1 MERSVCESPMK
12 IQQKSAAI
20 FLSAVL
26 ILATGSSATRRV
38 GAASPPSFPILLEGT
53 IVTMNATRDVIPNG
67 HVLVR
72 DAVTGLTVDPTP
84 PYTPYASNANQDTPF
99 GNPFAAPLFHDR
111 WYEHSAQGADRN
123 FTAFLAGGPQ
133 MSRKGIATL
142 FVTVGA
148 LATFGLQPHAQGG
161 KNRTEIA
168 TFSTLPSLR
177 GAGPSQAL
185 GIDDA
190 GTVIVGSSWD
200 RHDALH
206 AVKWSL
212 QNGSWVI
219 TSLPYGMNANSAIAR
234 SVNNQGDAAGNDF
247 PGSTSQPVLWPATG
261 GFNVLGCGDAVGPA
275 TVNGI
280 SAAAQSLV
288 GQQGGAASVWQPG
301 ELQNHASVTLQRSFG
316 GRVRRQRRRNDRRWR
331 GRDLDMSTPSVMPV
345 RWTLV
350 GGQWQ
355 IEQLD
360 TRPGWVYGANGVG
373 DLAGNV
379 SFPCALADG
388 CNRAVIWYAAGGSF
402 ELGTLGG
409 EHSWA
414 RDINGSGEV
423 VGWTRRRV
431 SGRPASSGLRRAA
444 SAAAAVQR
452 TLCRREWRKR
462 RATGRHASGRR
473 HELAGRRSRV
483 GRSRPLVARRKSC
496 RGSSVTRSVF
506 VR

>member
-1 MERSVCESPMK
+1 M
-12 IQQKSAAI
+12 
-20 FLSAVL
+20 
-26 ILATGSSATRRV
+26 
-38 GAASPPSFPILLEGT
+38 
-53 IVTMNATRDVIPNG
+53 
-67 HVLVR
+67 
-72 DAVTGLTVDPTP
+72 
-84 PYTPYASNANQDTPF
+84 Y
-99 GNPFAAPLFHDR
+99 
-111 WYEHSAQGADRN
+111 
-123 FTAFLAGGPQ
+123 
-133 MSRKGIATL
+133 KGIATL

-148 LATFGLQPHAQGG
+148 LATFGLQPHAQGR

-168 TFSTLPSLR
+168 TFSTLPSLP
-177 GAGPSQAL
+177 GGGPSEAL

-200 RHDALH
+200 RYDALH

-219 TSLPYGMNANSAIAR
+219 TSLPYGSNATSAIAR

-247 PGSTSQPVLWPATG
+247 PGPTSQPVLWPATG

-280 SAAAQSLV
+280 SAAAQSVV

-301 ELQNHASVTLQRSFG
+301 GCRTTLPSLFNGALAGAYAVNGDGTIVG
-316 GRVRRQRRRNDRRWR
+316 GTADP
-331 GRDLDMSTPSVMPV
+331 DMSTAFGMPV
-345 RWTLV
+345 RWTLI

-360 TRPGWVYGANGVG
+360 TRPGVVRGANGAG
-373 DLAGNV
+373 DLAGHV

-388 CNRAVIWYAAGGSF
+388 CQRAVIWYAAGGSF

-423 VGWTRRRV
+423 VGGSTAPRI
-431 SGRPASSGLRRAA
+431 GNTGLLLVFVARH
-444 SAAAAVQR
+444 AAAAVQR
-452 TLCRREWRKR
+452 TLGRREWRKR
-462 RATGRHASGRR
+462 RATGRHASRRR
-473 HELAGRRSRV
+473 HELAERRSRV
-483 GRSRPLVARRKSC
+483 GRSQPLSVRGDSNRYRRQPLHPERDVQLWSPVGN
-496 RGSSVTRSVF
+496 RGGI
-506 VR
+506 